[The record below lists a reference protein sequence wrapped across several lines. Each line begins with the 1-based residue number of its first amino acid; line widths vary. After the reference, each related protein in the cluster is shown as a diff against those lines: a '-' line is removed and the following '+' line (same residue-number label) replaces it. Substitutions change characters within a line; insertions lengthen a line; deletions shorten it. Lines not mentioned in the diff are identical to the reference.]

1 MTKFVEKF
9 IKNKY
14 HLIAIFLAV
23 ALISAILTPFIKI
36 NYNISDY
43 LNKKTDTKIA
53 LEIMNEEFTST
64 GNMQVMIKNVS
75 VEEARQFKTDISRID
90 NVLTVNF
97 DAYSENYYKDS
108 NALYVVLVD
117 GDDYSAEGKEVLT
130 KIQNLVDEKNLEAEF
145 TGSIAKNQNQR
156 NAIGK
161 QMPFIIFISIM
172 IAMVI
177 TIITTNSYIEPF
189 IFLATAGVAVVIN
202 MGTNI
207 IFGDISYI
215 TNAVSSIL
223 QLALAM
229 DYSIMILH
237 SYHKYK
243 EETETKEEA
252 MKLAVLNSFKPV
264 SASALT
270 TICGLL
276 ALLFMSFRIGFD
288 IGIVLMK
295 GIVISAFVALTLFPC
310 ALLVFD
316 KVLDKAKIIK
326 NKDPEVV
333 KANREKRGLFFAN
346 IAKKRNIVIVP
357 VILIVI
363 CTKFK
368 HSQF

>member
-145 TGSIAKNQNQR
+145 AGSIAKNQNQR

-243 EETETKEEA
+243 EEAETKEEA
-252 MKLAVLNSFKPV
+252 
-264 SASALT
+264 
-270 TICGLL
+270 
-276 ALLFMSFRIGFD
+276 
-288 IGIVLMK
+288 
-295 GIVISAFVALTLFPC
+295 
-310 ALLVFD
+310 
-316 KVLDKAKIIK
+316 AK
-326 NKDPEVV
+326 E
-333 KANREKRGLFFAN
+333 EKTAE
-346 IAKKRNIVIVP
+346 
-357 VILIVI
+357 
-363 CTKFK
+363 
-368 HSQF
+368 